1 MNCSPDRLRTAQ
13 PLASGT
19 IELLKWLAVMLMTAD
34 HINLHLLQSKFP
46 VMYAMGRVS
55 LPLFV
60 FVLAYNLAQTQAK
73 ENGAALRVLERLI
86 PVAVLSSLPYME
98 LNLDMFG
105 WRPLNVL
112 FTLAAGTAIVAL
124 IERPTRQR
132 QIFAVLLY
140 AGSGAIVDYGWTGIG
155 LFVCCWHLFR
165 SPNCFWAV
173 STAIFLVLLGEVN
186 MNQWALAV
194 LPIIWLGFICRQNF
208 PRLRNALYYYYPLHL
223 FVIAALRITVFDR

>member
-1 MNCSPDRLRTAQ
+1 LDRLRTAQ

-19 IELLKWLAVMLMTAD
+19 IELLKWLAVLLMTAD
-34 HINLHLLQSKFP
+34 HVNLHLLQSQYP

-60 FVLAYNLAQTQAK
+60 FVLAYNLAQPQAM
-73 ENGAALRVLERLI
+73 ENGAALRVLERLF
-86 PVAVLSSLPYME
+86 PVAVLASLPYME
-98 LNLDMFG
+98 LNLEMFG

-132 QIFAVLLY
+132 QILAVLLY
-140 AGSGAIVDYGWTGIG
+140 AGSGYMVEYDWTGIG

-165 SPNCFWAV
+165 SPDCFWAV
-173 STAIFLVLLGEVN
+173 STAMLLVLLGNIN
-186 MNQWALAV
+186 MNQWALAA
-194 LPIIWLGFICRQNF
+194 LPVIGLAFVCRLSF

-223 FVIAALRITVFDR
+223 VAIAALRITVFDR